1 MVAALVFFSG
11 NNYAK
16 VKLFLD
22 ILSIKFISYILS
34 SQMQHLCFAPV
45 IKDSWEKM
53 QQKILEILKDF
64 LELCLCGNGHN
75 GSMGY
80 SGK

>member
-1 MVAALVFFSG
+1 
-11 NNYAK
+11 
-16 VKLFLD
+16 
-22 ILSIKFISYILS
+22 
-34 SQMQHLCFAPV
+34 MQHLCFAPV

-64 LELCLCGNGHN
+64 LELCPCGNGHN

-80 SGK
+80 SGN

>member
-1 MVAALVFFSG
+1 
-11 NNYAK
+11 
-16 VKLFLD
+16 
-22 ILSIKFISYILS
+22 
-34 SQMQHLCFAPV
+34 MQHLCFAPV

-64 LELCLCGNGHN
+64 LELCPCGNGRN
-75 GSMGY
+75 WSMGY